1 MAVAL
6 IDVVALIEPVDEML
20 FDSDADSE
28 SVSLPLWVALEDCTA
43 VSEVDSLVDAV
54 VDALSLV
61 VAVPDLLVEPLCDW
75 DIDAVSEDV
84 ALLC

>member
-43 VSEVDSLVDAV
+43 VCEVDSLVDAV